1 MTQGVTGTTS
11 SAYNYSGSSTSAS
24 SGSDV
29 SKDEFLKL
37 LTYQLKAQNPLKPYD
52 NQEFAS
58 QLAQFSQLEMLTD
71 IRSIME
77 EQSQV
82 NLLLTQTMSNTAL
95 PGMLGKSAK
104 AYTDGVSFDGEN
116 PVQLGYTLPYSASS
130 GSVSIY
136 NESGTL
142 IKTIDL
148 DSSVLRTGDNT
159 IEWDGTDAEGNTVDE
174 GKYSFVAN
182 VADGEGKA
190 ITTETFVNGKIEA
203 VRFKSEGTVLVINGM
218 EIPLGD
224 ISAVTSG

>member
-11 SAYNYSGSSTSAS
+11 SAYSSQSSSSAN

-95 PGMLGKSAK
+95 PGMIGKSAK
-104 AYTDGVSFDGEN
+104 AYTDGISFDGESSA
-116 PVQLGYTLPYSASS
+116 QLGYTLPYSASS
-130 GSVSIY
+130 GSISIY
-136 NESGTL
+136 NENGSL
-142 IKTIDL
+142 IKTLDL
-148 DSSVLRTGDNT
+148 DSTMLRTGDNT
-159 IEWDGTDAEGNTVDE
+159 IEWDGTDSDGNIADE
-174 GKYSFVAN
+174 GMYSFEAN
-182 VADGEGKA
+182 VADGDGKK
-190 ITTETFVNGKIEA
+190 ISTETFVNGKIEA
-203 VRFKSEGTVLVINGM
+203 VRFKTEGTVLVINGM

-224 ISAVTSG
+224 ISAVTSS

>member
-1 MTQGVTGTTS
+1 MTQGVTGATS
-11 SAYNYSGSSTSAS
+11 SAYNMQGGSSSAQ

-82 NLLLTQTMSNTAL
+82 NMLLTQTMSNTAL
-95 PGMLGKSAK
+95 PGMLGKTAK
-104 AYTDGVSFDGEN
+104 AYTDGIAFDGET
-116 PVQLGYTLPYSASS
+116 PVQLGYTLPYSAST
-130 GSVSIY
+130 GSISIY

-148 DSSVLRTGDNT
+148 DSSVLRTGDNS
-159 IEWDGTDAEGNTVDE
+159 IEWDGTDMDGNPVDE
-174 GKYSFVAN
+174 GTFSFETN
-182 VADGEGKA
+182 IADGDGKA
-190 ITTETFVNGKIEA
+190 ISTKTFVNGKIEA

-224 ISAVTSG
+224 ISAVTSS